1 MLNLLIPCF
10 FSQSPLFLMFLDCVW
25 QLLEQYPAAFEFSE
39 VYLTI
44 LYDSARISLFGTFL
58 FNCPH
63 QRVKESTVSRRGC
76 SCLSSRRLQPA
87 PLEITASQLN
97 ASCVFFK
104 MSHSVWGKIFRS
116 PGEYNQNVLSGDLC
130 RDSDYSRRKSI
141 EFLCCFFRGKHC
153 YCTLLFVLL

>member
-1 MLNLLIPCF
+1 MLNLIIPCF

-76 SCLSSRRLQPA
+76 TCLSSRRLQP
-87 PLEITASQLN
+87 
-97 ASCVFFK
+97 SCNPAKCFLCVLQIV
-104 MSHSVWGKIFRS
+104 MLCLGQSTRS
-116 PGEYNQNVLSGDLC
+116 PGEYSHNDFQVICAKTVTIQEKSLLNFFGFFLGKC
-130 RDSDYSRRKSI
+130 CYS
-141 EFLCCFFRGKHC
+141 
-153 YCTLLFVLL
+153 TLLFVLL

>member
-1 MLNLLIPCF
+1 MSWDKLMLTSIILCF

-63 QRVKESTVSRRGC
+63 QRVKESTVSMKC
-76 SCLSSRRLQPA
+76 YTYFFL
-87 PLEITASQLN
+87 LEITASQLSGIPLWFSKCHTLFG
-97 ASCVFFK
+97 AKYSAPQ
-104 MSHSVWGKIFRS
+104 M
-116 PGEYNQNVLSGDLC
+116 NVI
-130 RDSDYSRRKSI
+130 R
-141 EFLCCFFRGKHC
+141 
-153 YCTLLFVLL
+153 